1 MMLRGGTPGDHD
13 IQPPCKRVSHAKK
26 LALANHTAHGSL
38 PRFGQF
44 ALTCSR
50 WGWSAGAGFGRFASL
65 GDVRGIASALL
76 VATFAL
82 CPVLEARLVV
92 VVEILTVRT
101 LLSP

>member
-1 MMLRGGTPGDHD
+1 MSDFLV
-13 IQPPCKRVSHAKK
+13 IIS
-26 LALANHTAHGSL
+26 LANHTAHGSL

>member
-1 MMLRGGTPGDHD
+1 MSSQPVCWLRMPAGDAAIKLVTP
-13 IQPPCKRVSHAKK
+13 
-26 LALANHTAHGSL
+26 ALANHTAHGSL

-101 LLSP
+101 LFSP

>member
-1 MMLRGGTPGDHD
+1 MKVVFRPFLHRDG
-13 IQPPCKRVSHAKK
+13 HAALENH
-26 LALANHTAHGSL
+26 LADDSL

-44 ALTCSR
+44 ALTFAR

-76 VATFAL
+76 VATSAL